1 MKTANI
7 VELRLR
13 RNSRPEQ
20 RRAARDVFAFHL
32 ANGGYRRSIETAIL
46 KGLGVVAEGLD
57 RALTLLEGWGIL
69 KSARHDRTHRLQL
82 ARRSRHPHQGGARVI
97 EVWERI
103 RAAKSR
109 RPCDD

>member
-20 RRAARDVFAFHL
+20 RRAAPDVFAFHP

-57 RALTLLEGWGIL
+57 RALSVLEGWGIL
-69 KSARHDRTHRLQL
+69 K
-82 ARRSRHPHQGGARVI
+82 G
-97 EVWERI
+97 
-103 RAAKSR
+103 RAS
-109 RPCDD
+109 

>member
-20 RRAARDVFAFHL
+20 RRAAPDVLAFHP

-57 RALTLLEGWGIL
+57 RAALGAG
-69 KSARHDRTHRLQL
+69 RLGHFQ
-82 ARRSRHPHQGGARVI
+82 GARVMTALSATKLSLKRTSLPHNTTLPSGAPWPMI
-97 EVWERI
+97 L
-103 RAAKSR
+103 ADDPSR
-109 RPCDD
+109 S

>member
-20 RRAARDVFAFHL
+20 RRAAPDVFAFHP

-46 KGLGVVAEGLD
+46 KGLGVVAEGLE
-57 RALTLLEGWGIL
+57 RALSALEGWGIL
-69 KSARHDRTHRLQL
+69 K
-82 ARRSRHPHQGGARVI
+82 GARVMTALSATKLSLKRTSLPHNTTLPSGAPWPMI
-97 EVWERI
+97 L
-103 RAAKSR
+103 ADDPSR
-109 RPCDD
+109 S